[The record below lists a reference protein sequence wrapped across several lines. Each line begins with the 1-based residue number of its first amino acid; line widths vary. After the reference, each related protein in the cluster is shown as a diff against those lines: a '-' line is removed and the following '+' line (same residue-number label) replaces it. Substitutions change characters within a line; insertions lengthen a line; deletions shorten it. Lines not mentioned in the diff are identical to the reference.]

1 MGETLDDAAGEAFD
15 KTAKLMGLG
24 YPGGPAV
31 ARTAQSGN
39 PQLYEFPRPMT
50 DRPGLDFSF
59 SGLKTHTRNLWQA
72 NSQKPN
78 AREDIAAGFRFRGG
92 TRVVYRSDQDPTA
105 ALELFSVPTN
115 GSQVS
120 RKHSAPLVP
129 NGNVLSF
136 QLSADGTKVA
146 YLADQDGDE
155 VVELFLSDLGGLV
168 RTVPFGAPPRPADR
182 QF

>member
-1 MGETLDDAAGEAFD
+1 MLFFATLLHDVGKAIGGKDHSERGA
-15 KTAKLMGLG
+15 LMADGILKRLG
-24 YPGGPAV
+24 
-31 ARTAQSGN
+31 
-39 PQLYEFPRPMT
+39 
-50 DRPGLDFSF
+50 
-59 SGLKTHTRNLWQA
+59 W
-72 NSQKPN
+72 PN
-78 AREDIAAGFRFRGG
+78 EDIAAGFRFRGG

>member
-1 MGETLDDAAGEAFD
+1 MSGSFTTGDLHFALTHDGNSVVYRADQDVDDVFELHLAPIDASQAPIRLNEPLD
-15 KTAKLMGLG
+15 
-24 YPGGPAV
+24 
-31 ARTAQSGN
+31 
-39 PQLYEFPRPMT
+39 
-50 DRPGLDFSF
+50 
-59 SGLKTHTRNLWQA
+59 
-72 NSQKPN
+72 PN
-78 AREDIAAGFRFRGG
+78 EDIAAGFRFRGG

-146 YLADQDGDE
+146 YSVEYTPPMGAIGKIVDLIFMERLMEQLLGDSLTNLKLRLE
-155 VVELFLSDLGGLV
+155 TS
-168 RTVPFGAPPRPADR
+168 R
-182 QF
+182 